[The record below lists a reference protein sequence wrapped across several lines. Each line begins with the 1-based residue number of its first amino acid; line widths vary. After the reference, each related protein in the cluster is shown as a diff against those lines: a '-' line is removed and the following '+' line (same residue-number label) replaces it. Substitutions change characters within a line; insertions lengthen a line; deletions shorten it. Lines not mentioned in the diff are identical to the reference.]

1 MSRTPGAPGG
11 APRERLIHEAV
22 ARQARLRP
30 DATALVFAGR
40 RVSYRT
46 LDLAAEAYAVELG
59 RLGVGADRLV
69 PVLLPRSPQ
78 LVAVLLAVLKRGAAY
93 AALDPKLPAD
103 RLRTV
108 LGMLAPPVVVSPP
121 AAPGGPSPV
130 ADAAARPPVWSPR
143 DEELSEAA
151 ARAPAP
157 GGPARTEEAMDGG
170 DAVDGAAPATVFFTS
185 GTTGT
190 PKGVLS
196 PHRATTRLFGPD
208 GFAEFGPGRVMPQAA
223 PVSWDAL
230 TLELWSMLTTGGTV
244 VLVDGDYFLP
254 GDLAE
259 LVESTGLDTI
269 WLTAALFNL
278 FVDEDPDCFTGLR
291 QVFTGGE
298 RLSAPHIRSFLARHP
313 GITLLNG
320 YGPVECC
327 VFVTTHRIRPA
338 DCEAEYGIPLGTPVP
353 GTAIHVL
360 DGDSEV
366 PPGALGEIC
375 VSGEGLADGYL
386 GNERA
391 TARSFATFD
400 PGTGLRRIYRTGDLG
415 RLDGAGVLHFHG
427 RADRQIKISGHRVE
441 PAETEAAAL
450 RLPGIRECAVLP
462 VAGDSGAY
470 ERLSMFYTEEP
481 LGGPKATGDGSA
493 DGDGCDGGDGS
504 VVDGGAAGPAAV
516 RKALSAVLPRAQVP
530 DEVRR
535 IGSFPRTPNG
545 KIDIAALLD
554 PPG

>member
-1 MSRTPGAPGG
+1 MSHSFGPSRTPGT
-11 APRERLIHEAV
+11 RLIHEAV
-22 ARQARLRP
+22 ASQARIRP

-40 RVSYRT
+40 PVSYRT

-59 RLGVGADRLV
+59 RLGVGPGQRV

-78 LVAVLLAVLKRGAAY
+78 LVAVVLAVLKRGAAY

-108 LGMLAPPVVVSPP
+108 LGMLAPPVVVGRSLPAGSSP
-121 AAPGGPSPV
+121 GTDV
-130 ADAAARPPVWSPR
+130 DAHAVWTPP

-151 ARAPAP
+151 VRAPEPDPEPDPDPDTAQ
-157 GGPARTEEAMDGG
+157 
-170 DAVDGAAPATVFFTS
+170 AVDGTAPATVFFTS

-208 GFAEFGPGRVMPQAA
+208 GFADFGPGRVMPQAA
-223 PVSWDAL
+223 PVSWDAF

-244 VLVDGDYFLP
+244 VLIDGDYFLP
-254 GDLAE
+254 DDLAE
-259 LVESTGLDTI
+259 LVASTGLDTI

-338 DCEAEYGIPLGTPVP
+338 DCEAEYGIPLGTAVP
-353 GTAIHVL
+353 GTAIHIL
-360 DGDSEV
+360 DSDAGSEV

-386 GNERA
+386 GNELA
-391 TARSFATFD
+391 TAESFATFD
-400 PGTGLRRIYRTGDLG
+400 PGTGPRRIYRTGDLG
-415 RLDGAGVLHFHG
+415 RLDSDGLLHFHG

-450 RLPGIRECAVLP
+450 RLAGIRECAVLP
-462 VAGDSGAY
+462 MAGESGAY
-470 ERLSMFYTEEP
+470 ERLAMFYTEEP
-481 LGGPKATGDGSA
+481 LGGTEAGNGTDGA
-493 DGDGCDGGDGS
+493 
-504 VVDGGAAGPAAV
+504 GAEPDAV

-535 IGSFPRTPNG
+535 IVSFPRTPNG

>member
-1 MSRTPGAPGG
+1 MSRMSRTPPTSPTSDGRLNATRPVGA
-11 APRERLIHEAV
+11 RLIHEAV
-22 ARQARLRP
+22 ARQAGLRP

-46 LDLAAEAYAVELG
+46 LDLAAQAYAVELG
-59 RLGVGADRLV
+59 RLGVGPGRLV

-108 LGMLAPPVVVSPP
+108 LGMLSPPVVVAPSPGGGELSLLDAGGHAVWQPP
-121 AAPGGPSPV
+121 A
-130 ADAAARPPVWSPR
+130 
-143 DEELSEAA
+143 EELTQAA
-151 ARAPAP
+151 ERAPD
-157 GGPARTEEAMDGG
+157 ARLTHWS
-170 DAVDGAAPATVFFTS
+170 DASGTSDVVDDGAAPATVFFTS

-196 PHRATTRLFGPD
+196 PHRATTRLFGPNS
-208 GFAEFGPGRVMPQAA
+208 FADFGPGHVMPQAA

-230 TLELWSMLTTGGTV
+230 TLELWSMLTTGGTI

-254 GDLAE
+254 DDLAD
-259 LVESTGLDTI
+259 LVRTTGLDTV

-298 RLSAPHIRSFLARHP
+298 RLSAPHIRAFLARHP

-353 GTAIHVL
+353 GTAVHVL
-360 DGDSEV
+360 DGDREV

-375 VSGEGLADGYL
+375 VSGDGLADGYL

-391 TARSFATFD
+391 TRESFTTFD
-400 PGTGLRRIYRTGDLG
+400 PGTGPRRIYRTGDLG
-415 RLDGAGVLHFHG
+415 RLDGDGVLHFHG

-450 RLPGIRECAVLP
+450 RLPGIRECAVVP
-462 VAGDSGAY
+462 VAGRSGAY
-470 ERLSMFYTEEP
+470 ERLAMFYTEEP
-481 LGGPKATGDGSA
+481 LGGTSGRSDTGTA
-493 DGDGCDGGDGS
+493 VVGGDAEP
-504 VVDGGAAGPAAV
+504 DAV
-516 RKALSAVLPRAQVP
+516 RKALAAVLPRAQVP

>member
-1 MSRTPGAPGG
+1 MSRMSRPSRTPDV
-11 APRERLIHEAV
+11 RLIHEAV
-22 ARQARLRP
+22 AAQARLRP
-30 DATALVFAGR
+30 DATALVFEGR

-46 LDLAAEAYAVELG
+46 LDLAAEAYAVELR
-59 RLGVGADRLV
+59 RLGVGPGQLV
-69 PVLLPRSPQ
+69 PVLLPRSPR
-78 LVAVLLAVLKRGAAY
+78 LVAVILAVLKLGAAY

-108 LGMLAPPVVVSPP
+108 LGMLTPPVVV
-121 AAPGGPSPV
+121 GPSTAVHPSTGV
-130 ADAAARPPVWSPR
+130 DGDGRTVWSPP

-151 ARAPAP
+151 LRAPAP
-157 GGPARTEEAMDGG
+157 GAAPGDAPTEATTTDGAATG
-170 DAVDGAAPATVFFTS
+170 GAAVDGAAPATVFFTS

-208 GFAEFGPGRVMPQAA
+208 GFADFGPGRVMCQAA
-223 PVSWDAL
+223 PVSWDAF

-244 VLVDGDYFLP
+244 VLIDGDYFLP
-254 GDLAE
+254 DDLAE
-259 LVESTGLDTI
+259 LVRSTGLDTV

-291 QVFTGGE
+291 QVLTGGE

-338 DCEAEYGIPLGTPVP
+338 DCEAEYGIPLGTAVP
-353 GTAIHVL
+353 GTAIHIL
-360 DGDSEV
+360 DGAREV

-375 VSGEGLADGYL
+375 VSGEGLAAGYL

-391 TARSFATFD
+391 TAESFATFD
-400 PGTGLRRIYRTGDLG
+400 PGTGPRRIYRTGDLG
-415 RLDGAGVLHFHG
+415 RLDGDGVLHFHG
-427 RADRQIKISGHRVE
+427 RADRQIKIAGHRVE

-462 VAGDSGAY
+462 VAGGSGAF
-470 ERLSMFYTEEP
+470 ERLAMFYTEEP
-481 LGGPKATGDGSA
+481 LAGSRPPVEA
-493 DGDGCDGGDGS
+493 DGTGAGPAG
-504 VVDGGAAGPAAV
+504 GGAAEPDAV

-530 DEVRR
+530 DDVRR
-535 IGSFPRTPNG
+535 IVSFPRTPNG

-554 PPG
+554 LPG

>member
-1 MSRTPGAPGG
+1 MSRMSPVPRPPGT
-11 APRERLIHEAV
+11 RLIHEAV
-22 ARQARLRP
+22 AHQAHLRP

-40 RVSYRT
+40 PVSYRT
-46 LDLAAEAYAVELG
+46 LDRAAEAYAAELG
-59 RLGVGADRLV
+59 RLGVGPGRLV

-108 LGMLAPPVVVSPP
+108 LGMLAPPVVVAPSPAEDASPATAADGRTVWTPP
-121 AAPGGPSPV
+121 A
-130 ADAAARPPVWSPR
+130 
-143 DEELSEAA
+143 EELTEAA
-151 ARAPAP
+151 GRAPDASP
-157 GGPARTEEAMDGG
+157 TPDQDG
-170 DAVDGAAPATVFFTS
+170 ADGAAPATVFFTS

-208 GFAEFGPGRVMPQAA
+208 SFADFGPGRAMPQAA

-254 GDLAE
+254 DDLAE

-298 RLSAPHIRSFLARHP
+298 RLSAPHIRAFLARHP

-353 GTAIHVL
+353 GTEIHVL
-360 DGDSEV
+360 DGDHEV

-391 TARSFATFD
+391 TAESFATFD
-400 PGTGLRRIYRTGDLG
+400 PGTGPRRIYRTGDLG
-415 RLDGAGVLHFHG
+415 RLDSDGTLHFHG

-441 PAETEAAAL
+441 PAETESAAL
-450 RLPGIRECAVLP
+450 RLAGVRECAVLP
-462 VAGDSGAY
+462 VAGQSGAY
-470 ERLSMFYTEEP
+470 ERLALFYTAEP
-481 LGGPKATGDGSA
+481 LAGTGGVGDA
-493 DGDGCDGGDGS
+493 DGA
-504 VVDGGAAGPAAV
+504 VDGVAPEPDTV
-516 RKALSAVLPRAQVP
+516 RKSLAAVLPRAQVP
-530 DEVRR
+530 DDVRR
-535 IGSFPRTPNG
+535 IRAFPRTPNG
-545 KIDIAALLD
+545 KIDIVALLD
-554 PPG
+554 QPGR

>member
-1 MSRTPGAPGG
+1 MSRMSRSSRTPDSRTPGV
-11 APRERLIHEAV
+11 RLIHEAV
-22 ARQARLRP
+22 ASQARVRP
-30 DATALVFAGR
+30 DATALVFEGR
-40 RVSYRT
+40 SVGYRT

-59 RLGVGADRLV
+59 RLGVGPGQLV
-69 PVLLPRSPQ
+69 PVLLPRSPR
-78 LVAVLLAVLKRGAAY
+78 LVAVILAVLKLGAAY

-108 LGMLAPPVVVSPP
+108 LGMLAPPVVV
-121 AAPGGPSPV
+121 GPQPTVNAS
-130 ADAAARPPVWSPR
+130 AGTDTESRTVWSPP

-151 ARAPAP
+151 VRAPAP
-157 GGPARTEEAMDGG
+157 GSPEATATTTASAAAEAT
-170 DAVDGAAPATVFFTS
+170 DAAAPATVFFTS

-208 GFAEFGPGRVMPQAA
+208 GFADFGPGRVMAQAA
-223 PVSWDAL
+223 PVSWDAF

-244 VLVDGDYFLP
+244 VLVDSDYFLP
-254 GDLAE
+254 DDLAE
-259 LVESTGLDTI
+259 LVRSTGLDTV

-291 QVFTGGE
+291 QVLTGGE

-338 DCEAEYGIPLGTPVP
+338 DCEAEYGIPLGTAVP
-353 GTAIHVL
+353 GTAIHIL
-360 DGDSEV
+360 DGAREV

-391 TARSFATFD
+391 TAESFATFD
-400 PGTGLRRIYRTGDLG
+400 PGTGPRRIYRTGDLG
-415 RLDGAGVLHFHG
+415 RLDGDGVLHFHG
-427 RADRQIKISGHRVE
+427 RADRQIKIAGHRVE
-441 PAETEAAAL
+441 PAETENAAL

-462 VAGDSGAY
+462 VAGGSGAF
-470 ERLSMFYTEEP
+470 ERLAMFYTEEP
-481 LGGPKATGDGSA
+481 LAGTEPPHGAAGG
-493 DGDGCDGGDGS
+493 
-504 VVDGGAAGPAAV
+504 DGGAAVEPDAV

-535 IGSFPRTPNG
+535 IASFPRTPNG

-554 PPG
+554 LPG

>member
-1 MSRTPGAPGG
+1 MSRVSRPSQPPVAP
-11 APRERLIHEAV
+11 LIHEAV
-22 ARQARLRP
+22 ASQARLRP
-30 DATALVFAGR
+30 DATALVFADR

-46 LDLAAEAYAVELG
+46 LDLAARAYAVELA
-59 RLGVGADRLV
+59 RLGVGPGQLV
-69 PVLLPRSPQ
+69 PVLLPRSPR
-78 LVAVLLAVLKRGAAY
+78 LVAVLLAVLQRGAAY

-108 LGMLAPPVVVSPP
+108 LGMLAPPVVVGDVSSVM
-121 AAPGGPSPV
+121 AHAPG
-130 ADAAARPPVWSPR
+130 ADAVARTVWSPP

-151 ARAPAP
+151 VRAPEPRSTP
-157 GGPARTEEAMDGG
+157 GETTA
-170 DAVDGAAPATVFFTS
+170 DASAPATVFFTS

-208 GFAEFGPGRVMPQAA
+208 GFADFGPGRVMPQAA
-223 PVSWDAL
+223 PVSWDAF
-230 TLELWSMLTTGGTV
+230 TLELWSMLTTGGTT

-254 GDLAE
+254 DDLAD
-259 LVESTGLDTI
+259 LVRSTGLDTV

-338 DCEAEYGIPLGTPVP
+338 DCEAEYGIPLGTAVP
-353 GTAIHVL
+353 GTAIHIL
-360 DGDSEV
+360 DIPHGDREV

-375 VSGEGLADGYL
+375 VSGAGLADGYL
-386 GNERA
+386 GDERA
-391 TARSFATFD
+391 TAESFTTFD
-400 PGTGLRRIYRTGDLG
+400 PGTGPRRIYRTGDLG
-415 RLDGAGVLHFHG
+415 RLDGDGVLHFHG
-427 RADRQIKISGHRVE
+427 RADRQVKISGHRVE

-450 RLPGIRECAVLP
+450 RLPGIRECAVVP
-462 VAGDSGAY
+462 VAGGSGAF
-470 ERLSMFYTEEP
+470 ERLAMFYTEETS
-481 LGGPKATGDGSA
+481 GGTGVP
-493 DGDGCDGGDGS
+493 GGAGGTGAGP
-504 VVDGGAAGPAAV
+504 VDGAAAEPDAV

-535 IGSFPRTPNG
+535 IVSFPRTPNG
-545 KIDIAALLD
+545 KIDIGALLD
-554 PPG
+554 LPG

>member
-1 MSRTPGAPGG
+1 MSRSSRTPDSRTPGV
-11 APRERLIHEAV
+11 RLIHEAV
-22 ARQARLRP
+22 ASQARLRP
-30 DATALVFAGR
+30 DATALVFEGR
-40 RVSYRT
+40 SVGYRT

-59 RLGVGADRLV
+59 RLGVGPGQLV
-69 PVLLPRSPQ
+69 PVLLPRSPR
-78 LVAVLLAVLKRGAAY
+78 LVAVILAVLRLGAAY

-108 LGMLAPPVVVSPP
+108 LGMLAPPVVV
-121 AAPGGPSPV
+121 GPSPTV
-130 ADAAARPPVWSPR
+130 NASAGTDTASRTVWSPP

-151 ARAPAP
+151 VRAPAP
-157 GGPARTEEAMDGG
+157 GSPETAPAASAEAEAMD
-170 DAVDGAAPATVFFTS
+170 AAAPATVFFTS

-208 GFAEFGPGRVMPQAA
+208 GFADFGPGRVMAQAA
-223 PVSWDAL
+223 PVSWDAF

-244 VLVDGDYFLP
+244 VLLDSDYFLP
-254 GDLAE
+254 DDLAE
-259 LVESTGLDTI
+259 LVRSTGLDTV

-291 QVFTGGE
+291 QVLTGGE

-338 DCEAEYGIPLGTPVP
+338 DCEAEYGIPLGTAVP
-353 GTAIHVL
+353 GTAIHIL
-360 DGDSEV
+360 DGAREV

-391 TARSFATFD
+391 TAESFATFD
-400 PGTGLRRIYRTGDLG
+400 PGTGPRRIYRTGDLG
-415 RLDGAGVLHFHG
+415 RLDSDGVLHFHG
-427 RADRQIKISGHRVE
+427 RADRQIKIAGHRVE
-441 PAETEAAAL
+441 PAETETAAL

-462 VAGDSGAY
+462 VAGGSGAF
-470 ERLSMFYTEEP
+470 ERLAMYQDDEGRAARR
-481 LGGPKATGDGSA
+481 LRARGS
-493 DGDGCDGGDGS
+493 
-504 VVDGGAAGPAAV
+504 GGALVTSDDGEGE
-516 RKALSAVLPRAQVP
+516 R
-530 DEVRR
+530 
-535 IGSFPRTPNG
+535 
-545 KIDIAALLD
+545 
-554 PPG
+554 

>member
-1 MSRTPGAPGG
+1 MSHTTPAPSTPD
-11 APRERLIHEAV
+11 ARLIHEAV
-22 ARQARLRP
+22 ARQAGLRP
-30 DATALVFAGR
+30 DATALVFGGR

-46 LDLAAEAYAVELG
+46 LDLAAEAYAAELG
-59 RLGVGADRLV
+59 RLGVGPGRPV

-108 LGMLAPPVVVSPP
+108 LGMLAPPVVVAPSPGGHALPAVDDDGRTVWQPP
-121 AAPGGPSPV
+121 A
-130 ADAAARPPVWSPR
+130 
-143 DEELSEAA
+143 EELTEAA
-151 ARAPAP
+151 ERAPA
-157 GGPARTEEAMDGG
+157 ARHPPHAPDSV
-170 DAVDGAAPATVFFTS
+170 DASDAADDGAAPATVFFTS

-208 GFAEFGPGRVMPQAA
+208 SFADFGPGRVMSQAA

-254 GDLAE
+254 DDLAE

-298 RLSAPHIRSFLARHP
+298 RLSAPHVRAFLARHP
-313 GITLLNG
+313 GITLVNG

-338 DCEAEYGIPLGTPVP
+338 DCEAEYGIPLGTAVP

-360 DGDSEV
+360 DGDREV

-375 VSGEGLADGYL
+375 VSGDGLADGYL

-391 TARSFATFD
+391 TRESFTTFD
-400 PGTGLRRIYRTGDLG
+400 PGTGPRRIYRTGDLG
-415 RLDGAGVLHFHG
+415 RLDGDGVLHFHG

-450 RLPGIRECAVLP
+450 RLPGIRECAVVP
-462 VAGDSGAY
+462 VAGRSGAY
-470 ERLSMFYTEEP
+470 ERLAMFYTEEP
-481 LGGPKATGDGSA
+481 YGGTGA
-493 DGDGCDGGDGS
+493 KGDAGTA
-504 VVDGGAAGPAAV
+504 VDSSDAEPEAV
-516 RKALSAVLPRAQVP
+516 RKALAAVLPRAQVP

>member
-1 MSRTPGAPGG
+1 MSRTPGARFKG
-11 APRERLIHEAV
+11 AQLIHEAV
-22 ARQARLRP
+22 ARQAQLRP

-40 RVSYRT
+40 PVSYRT
-46 LDLAAEAYAVELG
+46 LDLAAQTYAVELG
-59 RLGVGADRLV
+59 QLGVRAGHLV

-78 LVAVLLAVLKRGAAY
+78 LVAVLLAVLRRGAAY

-108 LGMLAPPVVVSPP
+108 LGMLAPPVVVVPPPGGGVPPRPAGDGRTVWAPP
-121 AAPGGPSPV
+121 A
-130 ADAAARPPVWSPR
+130 
-143 DEELSEAA
+143 EELSEAA
-151 ARAPAP
+151 GRAPATDAAP
-157 GGPARTEEAMDGG
+157 EA
-170 DAVDGAAPATVFFTS
+170 DAVDGAATATVFFTS

-208 GFAEFGPGRVMPQAA
+208 SFANFGPGRVMPQAA

-244 VLVDGDYFLP
+244 VLLDGDYFLP
-254 GDLAE
+254 DDLAE
-259 LVESTGLDTI
+259 LVRSTGLDTV

-291 QVFTGGE
+291 QVLTGGE
-298 RLSAPHIRSFLARHP
+298 RLSAPHIRAFLARHP

-338 DCEAEYGIPLGTPVP
+338 DCEAEYGIPLGTAAP
-353 GTAIHVL
+353 GTAVHVL
-360 DGDSEV
+360 DGDHAV

-391 TARSFATFD
+391 TEESFTTFD
-400 PGTGLRRIYRTGDLG
+400 PGTGPVRIYRTGDLG
-415 RLDGAGVLHFHG
+415 RLDSDGVLHFHG
-427 RADRQIKISGHRVE
+427 RADRQVKIAGQRVE
-441 PAETEAAAL
+441 PAETETAAL

-462 VAGDSGAY
+462 VTGRSGAY
-470 ERLSMFYTEEP
+470 ERLALFYTEEP
-481 LGGPKATGDGSA
+481 PGGTGGTGDA
-493 DGDGCDGGDGS
+493 DGMLDGVAPDPGT
-504 VVDGGAAGPAAV
+504 V
-516 RKALSAVLPRAQVP
+516 RKALAAVLPRAQVP
-530 DEVRR
+530 DDVRR

-554 PPG
+554 LPG

>member
-1 MSRTPGAPGG
+1 MSRTPPAPPTPDGRFHDARPTGA
-11 APRERLIHEAV
+11 RLIHEAV
-22 ARQARLRP
+22 ARQAGLRP

-59 RLGVGADRLV
+59 RLGVGPGRLV

-103 RLRTV
+103 RLGTV
-108 LGMLAPPVVVSPP
+108 LGMLAPPVVVAPSPGGGTVPAADADGRTVWQPP
-121 AAPGGPSPV
+121 A
-130 ADAAARPPVWSPR
+130 
-143 DEELSEAA
+143 EELTEAA
-151 ARAPAP
+151 ERAPDARLRHASDASHAP
-157 GGPARTEEAMDGG
+157 HAPEG
-170 DAVDGAAPATVFFTS
+170 VDDEAAPATVFFTS

-190 PKGVLS
+190 PKGVVS
-196 PHRATTRLFGPD
+196 PHRATTRLFGPN
-208 GFAEFGPGRVMPQAA
+208 GFADFGPGRVMPQAA

-230 TLELWSMLTTGGTV
+230 TLELWSMLTTGGTI

-254 GDLAE
+254 DDLAD
-259 LVESTGLDTI
+259 LVETTGLDTI

-298 RLSAPHIRSFLARHP
+298 RLSAPHIRAFLARHP

-338 DCEAEYGIPLGTPVP
+338 DCEAEYGIPLGTPVT

-360 DGDSEV
+360 DGDREV
-366 PPGALGEIC
+366 PPGSLGEIC
-375 VSGEGLADGYL
+375 VSGDGLADGYL

-391 TARSFATFD
+391 TRESFTMFD
-400 PGTGLRRIYRTGDLG
+400 HGTGPTRIYRTGDLG
-415 RLDGAGVLHFHG
+415 RLDGDGLLHFHG

-450 RLPGIRECAVLP
+450 RLPGIRECAVVP
-462 VAGDSGAY
+462 VAGRSGAY
-470 ERLSMFYTEEP
+470 ERLAMFYTEEP
-481 LGGPKATGDGSA
+481 LGGTGAKSDAGTA
-493 DGDGCDGGDGS
+493 VDNGDAEPD
-504 VVDGGAAGPAAV
+504 AV
-516 RKALSAVLPRAQVP
+516 RKALAAVLPRAQVP

-535 IGSFPRTPNG
+535 VSSFPRTPNG
-545 KIDIAALLD
+545 KIDITALLD
-554 PPG
+554 PPGR

>member
-1 MSRTPGAPGG
+1 MSRVSPMPRPPGA
-11 APRERLIHEAV
+11 RLIHEAV

-30 DATALVFAGR
+30 DATALVHAGR

-46 LDLAAEAYAVELG
+46 LDRAAEAYAAELG
-59 RLGVGADRLV
+59 RLGVGPGRPV

-108 LGMLAPPVVVSPP
+108 LGMLAPPVVVGPPPVEGAAPAVDAGDRTVWTPP
-121 AAPGGPSPV
+121 A
-130 ADAAARPPVWSPR
+130 
-143 DEELSEAA
+143 EELSEAA
-151 ARAPAP
+151 GRAPDADSAP
-157 GGPARTEEAMDGG
+157 ATFPPPERDAADGS
-170 DAVDGAAPATVFFTS
+170 APATVFFTS

-208 GFAEFGPGRVMPQAA
+208 SFADFGPGRVMPQAA

-254 GDLAE
+254 DDLAE

-278 FVDEDPDCFTGLR
+278 FVDEDPGCFTGLR

-298 RLSAPHIRSFLARHP
+298 RLSAPHIRAFLARHP

-338 DCEAEYGIPLGTPVP
+338 DCEAEYGIPLGTAVP

-360 DGDSEV
+360 DGDHEV

-375 VSGEGLADGYL
+375 VSGDGLADGYL

-391 TARSFATFD
+391 TAESFATFD
-400 PGTGLRRIYRTGDLG
+400 PGTGPRRIYRTGDLG
-415 RLDGAGVLHFHG
+415 RLDSDGTLHFHG

-462 VAGDSGAY
+462 VAGESGAY
-470 ERLSMFYTEEP
+470 ERLALFYTAQP
-481 LGGPKATGDGSA
+481 YDGTGSTGDPEGAA
-493 DGDGCDGGDGS
+493 DGASPEPDT
-504 VVDGGAAGPAAV
+504 V
-516 RKALSAVLPRAQVP
+516 RKSLAAVLPRAQVP

-535 IGSFPRTPNG
+535 IRAFPRTPNG
-545 KIDIAALLD
+545 KIDSVALLD
-554 PPG
+554 QPG

>member
-1 MSRTPGAPGG
+1 MSRMSPMPCTSGA
-11 APRERLIHEAV
+11 RLIHEAV
-22 ARQARLRP
+22 ARQAQLRP

-46 LDLAAEAYAVELG
+46 LDLAAEAYAVRLG
-59 RLGVGADRLV
+59 RLGVGPGRLV

-108 LGMLAPPVVVSPP
+108 LDMLAPPVVVGPSRVQDVDGRAVWAPP
-121 AAPGGPSPV
+121 A
-130 ADAAARPPVWSPR
+130 
-143 DEELSEAA
+143 EELSEAA
-151 ARAPAP
+151 GRAP
-157 GGPARTEEAMDGG
+157 GTGPPPDTVSTPEQ
-170 DAVDGAAPATVFFTS
+170 DGAAPATVFFTS

-208 GFAEFGPGRVMPQAA
+208 SFADFGPGRVMPQAA

-254 GDLAE
+254 DDLAE

-298 RLSAPHIRSFLARHP
+298 RLSAPHVRAFLSRHP
-313 GITLLNG
+313 GIRLLNG

-360 DGDSEV
+360 DGDTEV

-391 TARSFATFD
+391 TEESFTTFD
-400 PGTGLRRIYRTGDLG
+400 PGTGPTRIYRTGDLG
-415 RLDGAGVLHFHG
+415 RLDSDGTLHFHG

-462 VAGDSGAY
+462 VAGESGAY
-470 ERLSMFYTEEP
+470 ERLALFYTAQP
-481 LGGPKATGDGSA
+481 LDGTDGTGDAGGTADSRA
-493 DGDGCDGGDGS
+493 DGAVPEPDT
-504 VVDGGAAGPAAV
+504 V
-516 RKALSAVLPRAQVP
+516 RKSLAAVLPRAQVP

-535 IGSFPRTPNG
+535 LRSFPRTPNG
-545 KIDIAALLD
+545 KIDIVALLD
-554 PPG
+554 PPGR

>member
-1 MSRTPGAPGG
+1 MSNTTPAPSTPE
-11 APRERLIHEAV
+11 ARLIHEAV
-22 ARQARLRP
+22 AQQARLRP
-30 DATALVFAGR
+30 DATALVFGRR

-46 LDLAAEAYAVELG
+46 LDLAAEAYAAELG
-59 RLGVGADRLV
+59 RLGVGPGRPV

-93 AALDPKLPAD
+93 AALDHKLPAD

-108 LGMLAPPVVVSPP
+108 LGMVAPPVVVAPSPGAHVLPAVDDDDRTVWRPP
-121 AAPGGPSPV
+121 A
-130 ADAAARPPVWSPR
+130 
-143 DEELSEAA
+143 EELTEAA
-151 ARAPAP
+151 ERAPA
-157 GGPARTEEAMDGG
+157 ARRPSHAPHAPDSV
-170 DAVDGAAPATVFFTS
+170 DASDAADDGAAPATVFFTS

-208 GFAEFGPGRVMPQAA
+208 SFADFGPGRVMSQAA

-254 GDLAE
+254 DDLAE

-298 RLSAPHIRSFLARHP
+298 RLSAPHIRAFLARHP
-313 GITLLNG
+313 GITLVNG

-338 DCEAEYGIPLGTPVP
+338 DCEAEYGIPLGTAVP

-360 DGDSEV
+360 DGDREV
-366 PPGALGEIC
+366 PPGTLGEIC
-375 VSGEGLADGYL
+375 VSGDGLADGYL

-391 TARSFATFD
+391 TRESFTTFD
-400 PGTGLRRIYRTGDLG
+400 PGTGPRRIYRTGDLG
-415 RLDGAGVLHFHG
+415 RLDGEGVLHFHG

-450 RLPGIRECAVLP
+450 RLPGIRECAVVP
-462 VAGDSGAY
+462 VAGRSGAY
-470 ERLSMFYTEEP
+470 ERLAMFYTEEP
-481 LGGPKATGDGSA
+481 YGGTDAKGDADTAVDGSDA
-493 DGDGCDGGDGS
+493 E
-504 VVDGGAAGPAAV
+504 PEAV
-516 RKALSAVLPRAQVP
+516 RKALAAVLPRAQVP

>member
-1 MSRTPGAPGG
+1 MSRMSPMPRTPDA
-11 APRERLIHEAV
+11 RLIHEAV

-40 RVSYRT
+40 RVNYRT
-46 LDLAAEAYAVELG
+46 LDLAAEAYAARLG
-59 RLGVGADRLV
+59 RLGVGPGRRI

-108 LGMLAPPVVVSPP
+108 LDMLAPPVVVGPSGAQDVDGRAVWAPP
-121 AAPGGPSPV
+121 A
-130 ADAAARPPVWSPR
+130 
-143 DEELSEAA
+143 EELSEAA
-151 ARAPAP
+151 GRAPDTGSPHDTADTP
-157 GGPARTEEAMDGG
+157 ERDGAE
-170 DAVDGAAPATVFFTS
+170 AVDGAAPATVFFTS

-208 GFAEFGPGRVMPQAA
+208 SFADFGPGRVMPQAA

-254 GDLAE
+254 DDLAE
-259 LVESTGLDTI
+259 LVESTGLDTV

-298 RLSAPHIRSFLARHP
+298 RLSAPHVRAFLARHP

-360 DGDSEV
+360 DGDTEV

-375 VSGEGLADGYL
+375 VSGAGLADGYL

-391 TARSFATFD
+391 TGMSFTTFD
-400 PGTGLRRIYRTGDLG
+400 SPGTGPTRIYRTGDLG
-415 RLDGAGVLHFHG
+415 RLDSDGTLHFHG

-450 RLPGIRECAVLP
+450 RLPGVRECAVLP
-462 VAGDSGAY
+462 VAGESGAY
-470 ERLSMFYTEEP
+470 ERLALFYTAQPLDGTGGTEAVGGTAGGTADSTADDAVPEP
-481 LGGPKATGDGSA
+481 DT
-493 DGDGCDGGDGS
+493 
-504 VVDGGAAGPAAV
+504 V
-516 RKALSAVLPRAQVP
+516 RKSLAAVLPRAQVP

-535 IGSFPRTPNG
+535 LRSFPRTPNG
-545 KIDIAALLD
+545 KIDTVALLD
-554 PPG
+554 PAGR

>member
-1 MSRTPGAPGG
+1 MSRMSRSSRTPDV
-11 APRERLIHEAV
+11 RLIHEAV
-22 ARQARLRP
+22 ASQARLRP
-30 DATALVFAGR
+30 DATALVFEGR

-46 LDLAAEAYAVELG
+46 LDLAAQAYAVELG
-59 RLGVGADRLV
+59 RLGVRPGQLV
-69 PVLLPRSPQ
+69 PVLLPRSPR
-78 LVAVLLAVLKRGAAY
+78 LVAVLLAVLQLGAAY

-108 LGMLAPPVVVSPP
+108 LGMLAPPVVV
-121 AAPGGPSPV
+121 GPS
-130 ADAAARPPVWSPR
+130 AAVHPSTDEYTGARTVWSPP

-151 ARAPAP
+151 GRAPDPGSAP
-157 GGPARTEEAMDGG
+157 AEAV
-170 DAVDGAAPATVFFTS
+170 AVDGAAPATVFFTS

-208 GFAEFGPGRVMPQAA
+208 GFADFGPGRVMPQAA
-223 PVSWDAL
+223 PVSWDAF

-244 VLVDGDYFLP
+244 VLVDSDYFLP
-254 GDLAE
+254 DDLSE
-259 LVESTGLDTI
+259 LVRSTGLDTI

-338 DCEAEYGIPLGTPVP
+338 DCEAEYGIPLGTAVP
-353 GTAIHVL
+353 GTAIHIL
-360 DGDSEV
+360 DGAREV

-391 TARSFATFD
+391 TAESFATFD
-400 PGTGLRRIYRTGDLG
+400 PGTGPLRIYRTGDLG
-415 RLDGAGVLHFHG
+415 RLDGDGVLHFHG
-427 RADRQIKISGHRVE
+427 RADRQIKIAGHRVE

-462 VAGDSGAY
+462 VAGGSGAF
-470 ERLSMFYTEEP
+470 ERLAMFYTEEP
-481 LGGPKATGDGSA
+481 LTGTRPPVEEDRTGDGTVGA
-493 DGDGCDGGDGS
+493 
-504 VVDGGAAGPAAV
+504 GAAEPDAV

-530 DEVRR
+530 DQVRR
-535 IGSFPRTPNG
+535 IASFPRTPNG
-545 KIDIAALLD
+545 KVDIAALLD
-554 PPG
+554 LPD

>member
-1 MSRTPGAPGG
+1 MSRVSQTPRRSQTPGPSDTLG
-11 APRERLIHEAV
+11 APLIHEAV
-22 ARQARLRP
+22 AAQARLRP

-59 RLGVGADRLV
+59 RLGVGPGRLV
-69 PVLLPRSPQ
+69 PVLLPRSPG
-78 LVAVLLAVLKRGAAY
+78 LVAVILGVLKRGAAY

-108 LGMLAPPVVVSPP
+108 LGILSPPVVVGAE
-121 AAPGGPSPV
+121 AALDPSPG
-130 ADAAARPPVWSPR
+130 ADADGRTVWTPP

-151 ARAPAP
+151 VRAPARR
-157 GGPARTEEAMDGG
+157 PASTAATDEAQAPV
-170 DAVDGAAPATVFFTS
+170 DASAPATVFFTS
-185 GTTGT
+185 GTTGA

-208 GFAEFGPGRVMPQAA
+208 GFADFGPGRVMTQAA
-223 PVSWDAL
+223 PVSWDAF

-244 VLVDGDYFLP
+244 VLIDGDYFLP
-254 GDLAE
+254 DDLAE
-259 LVESTGLDTI
+259 LVRSTGLDTV

-338 DCEAEYGIPLGTPVP
+338 DCEAEYGIPLGTAVP
-353 GTAIHVL
+353 GTVIHIL
-360 DGDSEV
+360 DGDGEV

-375 VSGEGLADGYL
+375 VSGDGLADGYL

-391 TARSFATFD
+391 TAESFTTFD
-400 PGTGLRRIYRTGDLG
+400 PGTGPRRIYRTGDLG
-415 RLDGAGVLHFHG
+415 RLDGDGVLHFHG

-450 RLPGIRECAVLP
+450 RLPGIRECAVVP
-462 VAGDSGAY
+462 VAGESGAF
-470 ERLSMFYTEEP
+470 ERLAMFYTEEP
-481 LGGPKATGDGSA
+481 FGGTEVLGGA
-493 DGDGCDGGDGS
+493 DGTGAGP
-504 VVDGGAAGPAAV
+504 VDGAAAEPDAV

-530 DEVRR
+530 DAVRR
-535 IGSFPRTPNG
+535 IVSFPRTPNG
-545 KIDIAALLD
+545 KIDTVALLD
-554 PPG
+554 LPG

>member
-1 MSRTPGAPGG
+1 MSRVSHSPRTPDV
-11 APRERLIHEAV
+11 RLIHEAV
-22 ARQARLRP
+22 ASQARLRP
-30 DATALVFAGR
+30 DATALVFEGR

-46 LDLAAEAYAVELG
+46 LDLAAQAYAAELG
-59 RLGVGADRLV
+59 RLGVGPGQLV
-69 PVLLPRSPQ
+69 PVLLPRSPR
-78 LVAVLLAVLKRGAAY
+78 LVAVLLAVLGLGAAY

-108 LGMLAPPVVVSPP
+108 LGMLSPPVVV
-121 AAPGGPSPV
+121 GPSTAVRPSTG
-130 ADAAARPPVWSPR
+130 ADTGSRAVWSPP

-151 ARAPAP
+151 VRAPAP
-157 GGPARTEEAMDGG
+157 GAAPAETP
-170 DAVDGAAPATVFFTS
+170 AVDGAAPATVFFTS

-208 GFAEFGPGRVMPQAA
+208 SFADFGPGRVMPQAA
-223 PVSWDAL
+223 PVSWDAF
-230 TLELWSMLTTGGTV
+230 TLELWGMLTTGGTV
-244 VLVDGDYFLP
+244 VLIDGDYFLP
-254 GDLAE
+254 DDLAE
-259 LVESTGLDTI
+259 LVRSTGLDTV

-338 DCEAEYGIPLGTPVP
+338 DCEAEYGIPLGTAVP
-353 GTAIHVL
+353 GTAIHIL
-360 DGDSEV
+360 DGASEV

-391 TARSFATFD
+391 TAESFAAFD
-400 PGTGLRRIYRTGDLG
+400 PGTGPRRIYRTGDLG
-415 RLDGAGVLHFHG
+415 RLDSDGVLHFHG
-427 RADRQIKISGHRVE
+427 RADRQIKIAGHRVE

-462 VAGDSGAY
+462 VAGESGAF
-470 ERLSMFYTEEP
+470 ERLAMFYTEEP
-481 LGGPKATGDGSA
+481 LAGTRPPAGDDGTGDGAA
-493 DGDGCDGGDGS
+493 DG
-504 VVDGGAAGPAAV
+504 AAEPEAV

-530 DEVRR
+530 DRVRR
-535 IGSFPRTPNG
+535 IASFPRTPNG

-554 PPG
+554 LPG

>member
-1 MSRTPGAPGG
+1 MSRMSSAPRTPGA
-11 APRERLIHEAV
+11 RLIHEAV
-22 ARQARLRP
+22 ARQAVLRP

-46 LDLAAEAYAVELG
+46 LDLAARAYAVELG
-59 RLGVGADRLV
+59 RLGVGPGRLV

-78 LVAVLLAVLKRGAAY
+78 LVAVLLAVLRLGAAY
-93 AALDPKLPAD
+93 AALDPKLPAE
-103 RLRTV
+103 RLGTV
-108 LGMLAPPVVVSPP
+108 LGMLAPPVVVGPAPVVDADGRTVWTPP
-121 AAPGGPSPV
+121 A
-130 ADAAARPPVWSPR
+130 
-143 DEELSEAA
+143 EELSEAA
-151 ARAPAP
+151 GRAPRP
-157 GGPARTEEAMDGG
+157 GADGTHDT
-170 DAVDGAAPATVFFTS
+170 DAAHHTHDTHDADKADGADGAAPATVFFTS

-208 GFAEFGPGRVMPQAA
+208 GFADFGPGRVMPQAA

-254 GDLAE
+254 DDLAE
-259 LVESTGLDTI
+259 LVATTGLDTI

-298 RLSAPHIRSFLARHP
+298 RLSAPHIRAFLTRHP

-360 DGDSEV
+360 DGDHEV

-391 TARSFATFD
+391 TAESFTTYD
-400 PGTGLRRIYRTGDLG
+400 PGTGPRRIYRTGDLG
-415 RLDGAGVLHFHG
+415 RLDSDGVLHFHG

-450 RLPGIRECAVLP
+450 RLPGLRECAVVP
-462 VAGDSGAY
+462 VAGESGAY
-470 ERLSMFYTEEP
+470 ERLALFYT
-481 LGGPKATGDGSA
+481 A
-493 DGDGCDGGDGS
+493 DAL
-504 VVDGGAAGPAAV
+504 GGAAAEPDTV
-516 RKALSAVLPRAQVP
+516 RKALAAVLPCAQVP

-535 IGSFPRTPNG
+535 IKSFPRTPNG

-554 PPG
+554 PAA

>member
-1 MSRTPGAPGG
+1 MSRMSPMPRTSGA
-11 APRERLIHEAV
+11 RLIHEAV

-40 RVSYRT
+40 SVSYRT
-46 LDLAAEAYAVELG
+46 LDLAAEAYAV
-59 RLGVGADRLV
+59 RLGALGVDPGQLV

-108 LGMLAPPVVVSPP
+108 LDMLAPPVVVGPSRAQDADGRAVWAPP
-121 AAPGGPSPV
+121 A
-130 ADAAARPPVWSPR
+130 
-143 DEELSEAA
+143 EELSEAA
-151 ARAPAP
+151 GRAPDPAP
-157 GGPARTEEAMDGG
+157 GPTPDQDG
-170 DAVDGAAPATVFFTS
+170 ADGAAPATVFFTS

-208 GFAEFGPGRVMPQAA
+208 SFAAFGPGRVMPQAA

-254 GDLAE
+254 DDLAE
-259 LVESTGLDTI
+259 LVESTGLDTV

-298 RLSAPHIRSFLARHP
+298 RLSAPHVRAFLARHP

-360 DGDSEV
+360 DGDTEV
-366 PPGALGEIC
+366 LPGALGEIC

-386 GNERA
+386 NNERA
-391 TARSFATFD
+391 TGMSFTTFD
-400 PGTGLRRIYRTGDLG
+400 PGTGPLRIYRTGDLG
-415 RLDGAGVLHFHG
+415 RLDSHGTLHFHG

-450 RLPGIRECAVLP
+450 RLPGVRECAVLP
-462 VAGDSGAY
+462 VAGESGAY
-470 ERLSMFYTEEP
+470 ERLALFYTAQP
-481 LGGPKATGDGSA
+481 LDGTDGAVGTVDADDAADSAADTAA
-493 DGDGCDGGDGS
+493 DGAVPEPDT
-504 VVDGGAAGPAAV
+504 V
-516 RKALSAVLPRAQVP
+516 RKSLAAVLPRAQVP

-535 IGSFPRTPNG
+535 LRSFPRTPNG
-545 KIDIAALLD
+545 KIDIVALLD
-554 PPG
+554 PPGR

>member
-1 MSRTPGAPGG
+1 MSLTSRPHDGRLTGT
-11 APRERLIHEAV
+11 RLIHEAV
-22 ARQARLRP
+22 ERQARLRP

-59 RLGVGADRLV
+59 RLGAGPGRLV

-78 LVAVLLAVLKRGAAY
+78 FVAVLLAVLKRGAAY

-108 LGMLAPPVVVSPP
+108 LGMLAPPVVV
-121 AAPGGPSPV
+121 AAPADGASPEV
-130 ADAAARPPVWSPR
+130 DADGRAVWRPPV
-143 DEELSEAA
+143 EELTAVAE
-151 ARAPAP
+151 RAPDP
-157 GGPARTEEAMDGG
+157 RPTEPTEKAEKTDGG
-170 DAVDGAAPATVFFTS
+170 HGAVPATVFFTS

-208 GFAEFGPGRVMPQAA
+208 SFADFGPGRVMPQAA

-254 GDLAE
+254 DDLAE
-259 LVESTGLDTI
+259 LVENTGLDTV

-298 RLSAPHIRSFLARHP
+298 RLSAPHIRAFLARHP

-338 DCEAEYGIPLGTPVP
+338 DCEAEYGIPLGTAVP
-353 GTAIHVL
+353 GTVVHVL
-360 DGDSEV
+360 DGDREV

-391 TARSFATFD
+391 TKESFTTFD
-400 PGTGLRRIYRTGDLG
+400 PGTGPRRIYRTGDLG
-415 RLDGAGVLHFHG
+415 RLDADGVLHFHG

-441 PAETEAAAL
+441 PAETEVAAL
-450 RLPGIRECAVLP
+450 RLPGIRECAVVP
-462 VAGDSGAY
+462 VAGGSGAY
-470 ERLSMFYTEEP
+470 ERLAMFYTEDP
-481 LGGPKATGDGSA
+481 LGGTDGERAAPTAVDTGEAEPD
-493 DGDGCDGGDGS
+493 
-504 VVDGGAAGPAAV
+504 AV
-516 RKALSAVLPRAQVP
+516 RKALAAVLPRAQVP

-535 IGSFPRTPNG
+535 IVSFPRTPNG

-554 PPG
+554 LPG

>member
-1 MSRTPGAPGG
+1 
-11 APRERLIHEAV
+11 
-22 ARQARLRP
+22 
-30 DATALVFAGR
+30 
-40 RVSYRT
+40 
-46 LDLAAEAYAVELG
+46 
-59 RLGVGADRLV
+59 
-69 PVLLPRSPQ
+69 
-78 LVAVLLAVLKRGAAY
+78 
-93 AALDPKLPAD
+93 
-103 RLRTV
+103 
-108 LGMLAPPVVVSPP
+108 MLAPPVVVGPSAAGHPSTDEDTGARTAWSPP
-121 AAPGGPSPV
+121 
-130 ADAAARPPVWSPR
+130 
-143 DEELSEAA
+143 DEELTEAA
-151 ARAPAP
+151 VRAPDPGSAPAP
-157 GGPARTEEAMDGG
+157 APT
-170 DAVDGAAPATVFFTS
+170 VDGAAPATVFFTS

-208 GFAEFGPGRVMPQAA
+208 GFADFGPGRVMPQAA
-223 PVSWDAL
+223 PVSWDAF

-244 VLVDGDYFLP
+244 VLVDSDYFLP
-254 GDLAE
+254 DDLAE
-259 LVESTGLDTI
+259 LVRSTGLDTI

-338 DCEAEYGIPLGTPVP
+338 DCEAEYGIPLGTAVP
-353 GTAIHVL
+353 GTAIHIL
-360 DGDSEV
+360 DGAREV

-391 TARSFATFD
+391 TAESFATFD
-400 PGTGLRRIYRTGDLG
+400 PGTGPLRIYRTGDLG
-415 RLDGAGVLHFHG
+415 RLDGDGVLHFHG
-427 RADRQIKISGHRVE
+427 RADRQIKIAGHRVE

-462 VAGDSGAY
+462 VAGGSGAF
-470 ERLSMFYTEEP
+470 ERLAMFYTEEP
-481 LGGPKATGDGSA
+481 LTRTRPPVEEDRTGGGTVG
-493 DGDGCDGGDGS
+493 
-504 VVDGGAAGPAAV
+504 GGAAEPDAV

-530 DEVRR
+530 DQVRR
-535 IGSFPRTPNG
+535 IAAFPRTPNG
-545 KIDIAALLD
+545 KVDIAALLD
-554 PPG
+554 LPG

>member
-1 MSRTPGAPGG
+1 MSRSSRTPDV
-11 APRERLIHEAV
+11 RLIHGAV
-22 ARQARLRP
+22 ASQAALRP
-30 DATALVFAGR
+30 DATALVFEGR

-46 LDLAAEAYAVELG
+46 LDLAAEAYAVELR
-59 RLGVGADRLV
+59 RLGVGPGQLV
-69 PVLLPRSPQ
+69 PVLLPRSPR
-78 LVAVLLAVLKRGAAY
+78 LVAVLLAVLKLGAAY

-108 LGMLAPPVVVSPP
+108 LGMLAPPVVVGPP
-121 AAPGGPSPV
+121 AAVNPPNG
-130 ADAAARPPVWSPR
+130 ADGDGRTVWSPP

-151 ARAPAP
+151 VRAPDP
-157 GGPARTEEAMDGG
+157 GSAITEAEA
-170 DAVDGAAPATVFFTS
+170 AVEVDGAAPATVFFTS

-208 GFAEFGPGRVMPQAA
+208 SFADFGPGRVMPQAA
-223 PVSWDAL
+223 PVSWDAF

-244 VLVDGDYFLP
+244 VLIDGDYFLP
-254 GDLAE
+254 DDLAE
-259 LVESTGLDTI
+259 LVRSTGLDTI

-338 DCEAEYGIPLGTPVP
+338 DCEAEYGIPLGTAVP
-353 GTAIHVL
+353 GTAIHIL
-360 DGDSEV
+360 DGAREV

-391 TARSFATFD
+391 TAESFATFD
-400 PGTGLRRIYRTGDLG
+400 PGTGPRRIYRTGDLG
-415 RLDGAGVLHFHG
+415 RLDGDGVLHFHG
-427 RADRQIKISGHRVE
+427 RADRQIKIAGHRVE

-462 VAGDSGAY
+462 VAGGSGAF
-470 ERLSMFYTEEP
+470 ERLAMFYTEEP
-481 LGGPKATGDGSA
+481 LAGTRPFRQTRPPVEADGTGDGA
-493 DGDGCDGGDGS
+493 AG
-504 VVDGGAAGPAAV
+504 GGAAEPDAV

-535 IGSFPRTPNG
+535 IVSFPRTPNG

-554 PPG
+554 LPG